1 MALHAAALAFVVD
14 VALGA
19 WLGIIAFFS
28 FVGAPRA
35 FAVFGDEAGAY
46 VNDVFPRYYRLGG
59 GLGIVAFAAAVAS
72 GLLDGFDG
80 ATLVVTIAV
89 AVAVILAAYS
99 VGSLIPKMD
108 AAGDEGFE
116 RYHRQS
122 VVLNGVM
129 LLAVAVALVGSH
141 VP

>member
-1 MALHAAALAFVVD
+1 MALHAAVLALVVD

-46 VNDVFPRYYRLGG
+46 VNDVFPRYYRLGV
-59 GLGIVAFAAAVAS
+59 GLGFVAFVAVVAS

-80 ATLVVTIAV
+80 TALVVTGAV
-89 AVAVILAAYS
+89 ALAVVLAGYS
-99 VGSLIPKMD
+99 LGSLIPKMD